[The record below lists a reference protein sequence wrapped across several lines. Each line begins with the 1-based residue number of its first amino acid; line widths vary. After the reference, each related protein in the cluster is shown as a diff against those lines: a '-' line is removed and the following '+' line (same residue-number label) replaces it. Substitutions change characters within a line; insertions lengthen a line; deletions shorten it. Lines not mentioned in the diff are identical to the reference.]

1 MQIQYFAEIVSEFS
15 GFHHTPG
22 FKASRSTGDFEK
34 FSGTKNSRRAST
46 ESTTSNHSIR
56 IPVGVDDVPILST
69 TSSKNHPHFTKNFA
83 TSPSISRMASL
94 SRVQEKLQRKIKR
107 SKSEESL
114 ESLENQNSRKSS
126 TTTSYRLLMR
136 MFLFSFVAQF
146 FTIPLLIINTYISA
160 QVYLIISKLRPEYDG
175 DDSYEVIEGSE
186 GSSTKKIDLS

>member
-1 MQIQYFAEIVSEFS
+1 MFSDIKMQIQYFAEIVSEFS

-69 TSSKNHPHFTKNFA
+69 TSSSNTQQNHPHFTKNFA

-126 TTTSYRLLMR
+126 TTTSYRLM
-136 MFLFSFVAQF
+136 V
-146 FTIPLLIINTYISA
+146 
-160 QVYLIISKLRPEYDG
+160 
-175 DDSYEVIEGSE
+175 
-186 GSSTKKIDLS
+186 